1 MANMKLVDE
10 LLKKLDWEKVV
21 IKRHHKFIKCYL
33 ETGSLK
39 EMSKK
44 IDYPIDHLD
53 EIFNRIQKQLE
64 NYNNYGIK
72 GEYNKNEINNLFV
85 EEKEREK
92 RKTKS
97 FSKVYEILKMV
108 EEMKDWDQYV
118 TEAQKEL
125 IQKIMNLD
133 DKFEIT
139 SYAELERK
147 INVKR
152 NRARPFLVGDKYS
165 IYYRLKKA
173 YDEKVKK
180 TT

>member
-1 MANMKLVDE
+1 MIIE
-10 LLKKLDWEKVV
+10 KKE
-21 IKRHHKFIKCYL
+21 
-33 ETGSLK
+33 G
-39 EMSKK
+39 
-44 IDYPIDHLD
+44 
-53 EIFNRIQKQLE
+53 
-64 NYNNYGIK
+64 
-72 GEYNKNEINNLFV
+72 
-85 EEKEREK
+85 EK
-92 RKTKS
+92 RKIKS

-118 TEAQKEL
+118 TEVQKEL

-152 NRARPFLVGDKYS
+152 NRTRQFLVGDKYS
-165 IYYRLKKA
+165 IYYRLKKS
-173 YDEKVKK
+173 YDEKMKK